1 MSKYLLKIHFNAY
14 FPYIMTFFQ
23 NTKDNTTPTRQRRID
38 TKAAMHYAGH
48 AGLAPSHAGQGG
60 QRLTGNGNAK
70 HGLSHCKRP

>member
-1 MSKYLLKIHFNAY
+1 
-14 FPYIMTFFQ
+14 MTFFSKHKS
-23 NTKDNTTPTRQRRID
+23 NATPTRQRRID
-38 TKAAMHYAGH
+38 AKAAMRHAVH

>member
-1 MSKYLLKIHFNAY
+1 MLKLLLKIHFNVY
-14 FPYIMTFFQ
+14 LPYIMTFFSKHKS
-23 NTKDNTTPTRQRRID
+23 NATPTRQRRID
-38 TKAAMHYAGH
+38 TKAAMHYAVH